1 MFIFEETNL
10 TNMKKIVLL
19 LIAGVVSLGA
29 TAQIQ
34 APQPSPFTK
43 VEQKVGL
50 TDVTLEY
57 SRPGMRDREIFG
69 NLVPYGEIWRTGANA
84 NTRITFGDDVE
95 IGSQK
100 LPKGTYG
107 LYTRP
112 NKDSWEVM
120 FYKDADIWGVPQ
132 KWEEDKVALTATAEV
147 TELPFPMETFTIFF
161 DDLKH
166 DSAVVNFVWENTVA
180 SLPIKFPTDS
190 KTMASIEKVMN
201 GPTANDYFAAGSY
214 YHDTQKDNKKAL
226 EWVNKAIEMQ
236 GNNTAFWM
244 LRKKALIQADLGM
257 KKEAIATARQSMEL
271 AKKANNADYVKMNQD
286 SLKEWGAN

>member
-1 MFIFEETNL
+1 
-10 TNMKKIVLL
+10 MKKIILML
-19 LIAGVVSLGA
+19 FAGLVSLGA

-69 NLVPYGEIWRTGANA
+69 ELVPYGKIWRTGANA
-84 NTRITFGDDVE
+84 NTRITFSDDVE

-107 LYTRP
+107 LYTIP
-112 NKDSWEVM
+112 NQDSWEVI
-120 FYKDADIWGVPQ
+120 FYKEADNWGVPQ
-132 KWEEDKVALTATAEV
+132 DWQEDKIALKANAEV

-161 DDLKH
+161 DDLKN
-166 DSAVVNFVWENTVA
+166 DSAVLNIVWENTVA
-180 SLPIKFPTDS
+180 SLPIQFPTDA

-214 YHDTQKDNKKAL
+214 YHDTRKDNKKAL

-236 GNNTAFWM
+236 GNAPFWM
-244 LRKKALIQADLGM
+244 LRKKSLIQADLGM
-257 KKEAIATARQSMEL
+257 KNEAIATAKKSLEMAQ
-271 AKKANNADYVKMNQD
+271 KANNADYVKMNED
-286 SLKEWGAN
+286 SIKEWETN